1 MEKGDSFMRRTL
13 WITLLGLIAVALPV
27 SAHHGFQAEYDGSKI
42 IYVTGTL
49 TKVDW
54 ANPHIY
60 VYVDEKDDQ
69 GKQTSWMFEG
79 SATTLVERNG
89 TRKSDLVSSIGKT
102 VTIRATPARNAMNPM
117 RGAAETLKTA
127 DGRELIMGGRRYSG
141 GGNNIGN

>member
-1 MEKGDSFMRRTL
+1 MRRTL
-13 WITLLGLIAVALPV
+13 WIMLLGLIAVALPV

-89 TRKSDLVSSIGKT
+89 TRKADLVSSIGKT

-127 DGRELIMGGRRYSG
+127 EGRELIMGGRRYSG

>member
-1 MEKGDSFMRRTL
+1 MRLTH
-13 WITLLGLIAVALPV
+13 WIMLLGLMAVAFPL

-60 VYVDEKDDQ
+60 VYVDAKDDQ

-89 TRKSDLVSSIGKT
+89 TRKADLVSSIGKT
-102 VTIRATPARNAMNPM
+102 VTIRATPGRSVMNPM
-117 RGAAETLKTA
+117 RGAAETIKTA

>member
-1 MEKGDSFMRRTL
+1 
-13 WITLLGLIAVALPV
+13 VALPV

-60 VYVDEKDDQ
+60 VYVDEKDNQ